1 MMKIELYI
9 TAILLVPVV
18 AAAQKQGY
26 TLKGKFAD
34 PQTRGKIYVSYY
46 ENQQNKRDSTEL
58 KNGAFEIRGSVEG
71 PTSAWMDFKP
81 EKTLA
86 KKKGHDGLSLY
97 LDQGLISISIKD
109 SLKNALI
116 SGSPINTA
124 YKKYKAVIEI
134 PDKTIGKLKSAYYK
148 LSAEQKK
155 DKSVT
160 EVLEKEMDKADMEK
174 QKVLSQFV
182 VKNPGSYF
190 SLMALQQ
197 IGGSYFDVAKIEPLF
212 AGLSPQLRNSKE
224 GLALAAS
231 IAGAKATVTGK
242 MAPDFAHNDT
252 NGQPVKLSDFK
263 GKYVLLDF
271 WASWCGPCRAENPNV
286 LKAYNTYKNKNF
298 TVLGVSLDQAKDR
311 DKWLKAI
318 KDDGMPW
325 TQLNDSNH
333 TDVHGAGNL
342 YAIKA
347 IPSNFLIDPQGRIL
361 AKNLRGEELEKKLA
375 EVLK

>member
-1 MMKIELYI
+1 YI
-9 TAILLVPVV
+9 TALLLIPVMAV
-18 AAAQKQGY
+18 AQKQDY
-26 TLKGKFAD
+26 ILKGKFAD

-46 ENQQNKRDSTEL
+46 ENQKNKRDSAEI
-58 KNGAFEIRGSVEG
+58 KNGAFEIRGNVEG
-71 PTSAWMDFKP
+71 PTSAWMDFKS
-81 EKTLA
+81 EKTPG
-86 KKKGHDGLSLY
+86 KKRGYDGLSLY
-97 LDQGLISISIKD
+97 LDHGLISISIQD

-124 YKKYKAVIEI
+124 YKNYKAVIEI

-160 EVLEKEMDKADMEK
+160 DILEKEMDKADIDK
-174 QKVLSQFV
+174 QEALKQFV

-197 IGGSYFDVAKIEPLF
+197 IGGSYFDAAKVEPLF
-212 AGLSPQLRNSKE
+212 KGLSPQLQNSKE

-231 IAGAKATVTGK
+231 IAGAKATIIGK
-242 MAPDFAHNDT
+242 AAPDFAHNDT
-252 NGQPVKLSDFK
+252 NGLPVKLSDLR

-286 LKAYNTYKNKNF
+286 LKAYNTYKDKNF

-325 TQLNDSNH
+325 TQLNDSDH
-333 TDVHGAGNL
+333 TDTHGAGNL

-375 EVLK
+375 EILK